1 MTAPG
6 LAINVTGLR
15 YSFAG
20 TLAVDDLW
28 LHVPVSGV
36 FGLLGTNGAGKTTAL
51 RVITTLLPVR
61 VGVVRVF
68 DLDVARHRTSV
79 RRLIGYVPQQV
90 SADLTLSGRE
100 NVGLFA
106 RLFDVPR
113 RARAERVTFALDAV
127 GLVDVAER
135 PARTYSGGMVRR
147 LELAQALVSSPQLL
161 VLDEPTVG
169 LDPLARD
176 SVWERLHQVA
186 ADFGTTVLVTTHYME
201 EAEQHC
207 DRVAVLHR
215 GTIRAQG
222 TVSELRQH
230 FGVTTLDRVFRAA
243 IDGPRP

>member
-6 LAINVTGLR
+6 LAIQVTGLR

-20 TLAVDDLW
+20 TPAVDDLW
-28 LHVPVSGV
+28 LDVPISGV
-36 FGLLGTNGAGKTTAL
+36 FGLLGTNGAGKTTTL
-51 RVITTLLPVR
+51 RVVTTLLPVHA
-61 VGVVRVF
+61 GIVRVF

-79 RRLIGYVPQQV
+79 RRLIGYVPQRV

-127 GLVDVAER
+127 GLGDVAQR
-135 PARTYSGGMVRR
+135 PAGTYSGGMVRR
-147 LELAQALVSSPQLL
+147 LELAQALVSAPRLL

-186 ADFGTTVLVTTHYME
+186 ADIGTTILVTTHYMD

-207 DRVAVLHR
+207 DRIAVLHR

-222 TVSELRQH
+222 TVAELRQR
-230 FGVTTLDRVFRAA
+230 FGVTTLDKVFRAA
-243 IDGPRP
+243 VDGPRP